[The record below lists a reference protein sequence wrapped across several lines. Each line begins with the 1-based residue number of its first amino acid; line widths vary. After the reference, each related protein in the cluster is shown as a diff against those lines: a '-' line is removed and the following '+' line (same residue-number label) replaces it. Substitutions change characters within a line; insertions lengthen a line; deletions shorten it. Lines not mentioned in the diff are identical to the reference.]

1 MTADSTNED
10 KWAIGPNCP
19 PGAMVI
25 GEDGEPKFTPY
36 GMGYIAVE
44 AAKSKGMTLEDAA
57 TYVAETCGRIYGS
70 YLESGIPVERA
81 QILANRVFE
90 SAKMRLEEVYRGS
103 GLEGGAA

>member
-25 GEDGEPKFTPY
+25 GENGEPEFTPY
-36 GMGYIAVE
+36 GMGYFTVE
-44 AAKSKGMTLEDAA
+44 TAKSEGMTLEGAI

-70 YLESGIPVERA
+70 YLESGIPMEQA
-81 QILANRVFE
+81 QLLANRVLE
-90 SAKMRLEEVYRGS
+90 SAKMRLEEVYRGT